1 MTLGHLLKTHQA
13 DEVMITL
20 KHFTKDITIEDKEAN
35 REVANIIK
43 DISFFI
49 NFYKKFEKVLR
60 TLDLK
65 ERYPETGNG
74 EYLKNLSSL
83 TWLFYIQARN
93 KIIHK
98 SLDTIDNTCL
108 LAHTV
113 AFVLCC
119 TWEYIVP
126 KAILSA
132 DKRINEQSSLKEVMP
147 VIRDKVLEMFL
158 IKSLDIYAPLA
169 TRFEDFFDELTQ
181 RGIIKSSGKASDF
194 LSPDYLP
201 ANYRKVDKLY

>member
-65 ERYPETGNG
+65 ERYP
-74 EYLKNLSSL
+74 
-83 TWLFYIQARN
+83 
-93 KIIHK
+93 
-98 SLDTIDNTCL
+98 
-108 LAHTV
+108 
-113 AFVLCC
+113 
-119 TWEYIVP
+119 
-126 KAILSA
+126 
-132 DKRINEQSSLKEVMP
+132 
-147 VIRDKVLEMFL
+147 
-158 IKSLDIYAPLA
+158 
-169 TRFEDFFDELTQ
+169 
-181 RGIIKSSGKASDF
+181 
-194 LSPDYLP
+194 
-201 ANYRKVDKLY
+201 